1 VRIEQQLQA
10 WSDRFAQRARGD
22 VGEGIV
28 AVLALAG
35 AKDLISFGGGFPD
48 PATFPGPDL
57 AEILA
62 ELIASG
68 NASAFQYSP
77 TQGLASVRDYLR
89 ERLAGLEGLEPQETE
104 LLVTSGGIEG
114 LELLG
119 KSFLDPG
126 DTVIVEAPTYMG
138 AIMAFRSFEANLIG
152 VPMDD
157 EGLRPEELEEVAG
170 GTRAKFLYAIPD
182 HQNPA
187 GVSLSTERRHAVI
200 DIARRH
206 GLLVIEDVAY
216 RELGFHGEREPSLWA
231 LGPDVVVQI
240 GTFSKT
246 FFPGVR
252 LGWAAGP
259 AEVIAQLTAA
269 KQLTDQCAGAL
280 GQRLLEE
287 YGRRGLLDEQV
298 RRACRLY
305 GRRSDLMQAAL
316 AEHMP
321 EGIAWTKPRGGFFSW
336 LTLPSSMDSV
346 AMSPAAMAEKVAY
359 VPGTFFFPDG
369 RGRNTIRLAFSKVE
383 DADIGEGI
391 RRLGH
396 LLRTQL
402 AS

>member
-1 VRIEQQLQA
+1 VRIEQQLQS
-10 WSDRFAQRARGD
+10 WSERFAQRAQGD
-22 VGEGIV
+22 VGDGIV
-28 AVLALAG
+28 AVLALSG

-48 PATFPGPDL
+48 PATFPGQGL
-57 AEILA
+57 ADILS
-62 ELIASG
+62 ELIATAD
-68 NASAFQYSP
+68 ASAFQYSP
-77 TQGLASVRDYLR
+77 TQGLASVRAYLR
-89 ERLAGLEGLEPQETE
+89 ERLMRLEGLEPSESE

-138 AIMAFRSFEANLIG
+138 AIMAFRSFEANLVG
-152 VPMDD
+152 VSMDD
-157 EGLRPEELEEVAG
+157 DGLRPDELEDMAA
-170 GTRAKFLYAIPD
+170 GTRAKLLYTIPD

-187 GVSLSTERRHAVI
+187 GVSLSTERRQALV
-200 DIARRH
+200 DFARRN
-206 GLLVIEDVAY
+206 GILVVEDVAY
-216 RELGFHGEREPSLWA
+216 RELGFHGERQPSLWS

-298 RRACRLY
+298 RRACELY
-305 GRRSDLMQAAL
+305 GRRSDLMQSAL
-316 AEHMP
+316 GQHMP

-336 LTLPSSMDSV
+336 LTLPPALDSV
-346 AMSPAAMAEKVAY
+346 AMSPAAMAERVAY
-359 VPGTFFFPDG
+359 VPGTLFFSDG
-369 RGRNTIRLAFSKVE
+369 RGHNTIRLAFSKVE
-383 DADIGEGI
+383 DAEIGEGI

-402 AS
+402 EA

>member
-1 VRIEQQLQA
+1 LRVEQQLQA
-10 WSDRFAQRARGD
+10 WSERLAQRARGD

-48 PATFPGPDL
+48 PATFPGPAL
-57 AEILA
+57 AEILS
-62 ELIASG
+62 ELIATG
-68 NASAFQYSP
+68 DASAFQYSP
-77 TQGLASVRDYLR
+77 TQGLATVREYLR
-89 ERLAGLEGLEPQETE
+89 ERLARLEGLEPQEPE

-152 VPMDD
+152 VSMDD
-157 EGLRPEELEEVAG
+157 DGLRVDELEDVAAG
-170 GTRAKFLYAIPD
+170 ARAKLLYTIPD

-187 GVSLSTERRHAVI
+187 GVSLSTERRHALI
-200 DIARRH
+200 DFARRT
-206 GLLVIEDVAY
+206 GTLVVEDVAY
-216 RELGFHGEREPSLWA
+216 RELGFHGERQPSLWA

-252 LGWAAGP
+252 LGWATGP
-259 AEVIAQLTAA
+259 AEVIAHLTAA

-298 RRACRLY
+298 RRACELY

-336 LTLPSSMDSV
+336 LTLPPSMDCV

-369 RGRNTIRLAFSKVE
+369 RGQDTIRLAFSKVE

-402 AS
+402 ST

>member
-1 VRIEQQLQA
+1 MSTQQQLQA
-10 WSDRFAQRARGD
+10 WSERFARRARGD
-22 VGEGIV
+22 VGDGIV

-48 PATFPGPDL
+48 PATFPGPAL
-57 AEILA
+57 ADILS
-62 ELIASG
+62 ELIAAG
-68 NASAFQYSP
+68 DGSAFQYSP
-77 TQGLASVRDYLR
+77 TQGLASVRAYLR
-89 ERLAGLEGLEPQETE
+89 ERLADLEGLEPADNE

-138 AIMAFRSFEANLIG
+138 AIMAFRSFEASLVG
-152 VPMDD
+152 VSMDD
-157 EGLRPEELEEVAG
+157 EGLQPDELDDVLA
-170 GTRAKFLYAIPD
+170 GTRAKLLYTIPD

-187 GVSLSTERRHAVI
+187 GVSLSGERRRAVV
-200 DIARRH
+200 DIARRR
-206 GLLVIEDVAY
+206 GILVIEDVAY
-216 RELGFHGEREPSLWA
+216 RELGFHGEREPSLWS

-259 AEVIAQLTAA
+259 ADVIAQLTAA

-287 YGRRGLLDEQV
+287 FGRRGLLDEQV
-298 RRACRLY
+298 RRARELY

-316 AEHMP
+316 ADHMP
-321 EGIAWTKPRGGFFSW
+321 EGIAWTRPRGGFFSW
-336 LTLPSSMDSV
+336 LTLLPSLDSV
-346 AMSPAAMAEKVAY
+346 TMSPAAMAERVAY
-359 VPGTFFFPDG
+359 VPGTLFFPDG
-369 RGRNTIRLAFSKVE
+369 RGQNTIRLAFSKVE
-383 DADIGEGI
+383 DGDIGEGI
-391 RRLGH
+391 RRLAH

-402 AS
+402 AG

>member
-1 VRIEQQLQA
+1 MRIEEQLQT
-10 WSDRFAQRARGD
+10 WSEAFAVRARGD
-22 VGEGIV
+22 VGDGIV
-28 AVLALAG
+28 AVLALSG

-48 PATFPGPDL
+48 PATFPGQAL
-57 AEILA
+57 ADILS

-68 NASAFQYSP
+68 DASTFQYSP
-77 TQGLASVRDYLR
+77 TQGLASVRAYLR
-89 ERLAGLEGLEPQETE
+89 ERLAALEGLEPSESE

-138 AIMAFRSFEANLIG
+138 AIMAFRSFEANLVG
-152 VPMDD
+152 VSMDD
-157 EGLRPEELEEVAG
+157 DGLRPEELEDAAS
-170 GTRAKFLYAIPD
+170 GTRPKLLYTIPD

-187 GVSLSTERRHAVI
+187 GVSLSTERRQALVEF
-200 DIARRH
+200 ARRR
-206 GLLVIEDVAY
+206 GILVVEDVAY
-216 RELGFHGEREPSLWA
+216 RELGFHGDREPSLWA
-231 LGPDVVVQI
+231 LAPDVVVQI

-252 LGWAAGP
+252 LGWATGP
-259 AEVIAQLTAA
+259 PEVIAQLTSA

-298 RRACRLY
+298 RRACQLY
-305 GRRSDLMQAAL
+305 GRRSDLMQVAL

-336 LTLPSSMDSV
+336 LTLPPPLDSV
-346 AMSPAAMAEKVAY
+346 ALSPQALAERVAY
-359 VPGTFFFPDG
+359 VPGTLFFPDG

-383 DADIGEGI
+383 DGDIAEGI

-402 AS
+402 AG

>member
-1 VRIEQQLQA
+1 MRIEQQLQT
-10 WSDRFAQRARGD
+10 WSEQFAQRARGD
-22 VGEGIV
+22 VGEGIA
-28 AVLALAG
+28 AVLALSG

-48 PATFPGPDL
+48 PATFPGQAL
-57 AEILA
+57 ADILS
-62 ELIASG
+62 ELIATAD
-68 NASAFQYSP
+68 ASAFQYSP
-77 TQGLASVRDYLR
+77 TQGLASLRAYLR
-89 ERLAGLEGLEPQETE
+89 ERLGRLEGIEPSESE

-126 DTVIVEAPTYMG
+126 DAVIVEAPTYMG
-138 AIMAFRSFEANLIG
+138 AIMAFRSFEANLVG
-152 VPMDD
+152 VSMDD
-157 EGLRPEELEEVAG
+157 EGLRPDELEDITAG
-170 GTRAKFLYAIPD
+170 IRPKLLYTIPD

-187 GVSLSTERRHAVI
+187 GVSLSTERRQALV
-200 DIARRH
+200 DFARRN
-206 GLLVIEDVAY
+206 GILIVEDVAY
-216 RELGFHGEREPSLWA
+216 RELGFHGERQPSLWSI
-231 LGPDVVVQI
+231 GPDVVVQI

-298 RRACRLY
+298 RRACELY

-316 AEHMP
+316 ADHMP
-321 EGIAWTKPRGGFFSW
+321 DGIAWTKPRGGFFSW
-336 LTLPSSMDSV
+336 LTLPPPLDSV

-359 VPGTFFFPDG
+359 VPGTLFFPDG

-383 DADIGEGI
+383 DDDIGEGI
-391 RRLGH
+391 RRLGR

-402 AS
+402 EA